1 MFDRLIESDSIGAD
15 FKPRRRY
22 FVVSTV
28 VVGLLF
34 ISAVVISLYAADIGL
49 GNDNYELSAIV
60 APVQPPVDAPEPP
73 RPDKQ
78 RNASPAQTSDR
89 PTRVITQA
97 PIDTPPTTI
106 PSISTIPNKYLSI
119 PPGVYRLGPSDT
131 TRPPAFAPT
140 GDAPTSSSSEEPVK
154 TARSTETGK
163 KPDPD
168 PEPPRPVRP
177 RSIGVANGYAVSLPK
192 PIYPP
197 VAIATNIQG
206 KVDVQI
212 MIDESGDVVSAKAVD
227 GPPLLRQVAELAAL
241 KAKFK
246 PTLLNKQPIKVTG
259 VIVYNFTRN

>member
-1 MFDRLIESDSIGAD
+1 MFDRLIESDSTGAD

-28 VVGLLF
+28 IIGLLF
-34 ISAVVISLYAADIGL
+34 ISAVVVSLYATDIGL
-49 GNDNYELSAIV
+49 GNDSFELSAIV
-60 APVQPPVDAPEPP
+60 APVQPPADAPEPP

-78 RNASPAQTSDR
+78 RNLAAAQTSDR
-89 PTRVITQA
+89 PTRVIKQA
-97 PIDTPPTTI
+97 PIDEPPTTI
-106 PSISTIPNKYLSI
+106 PPVSTIPNKYLSI
-119 PPGVYRLGPSDT
+119 PPGLYQLGPSDT

-154 TARSTETGK
+154 PARSLETANRR
-163 KPDPD
+163 DPD
-168 PEPPRPVRP
+168 PEPPRPAHR

-192 PIYPP
+192 PTYPP
-197 VAIATNIQG
+197 VAIATNTQG

-212 MIDESGDVVSAKAVD
+212 MINESGDVVSAKAVD
-227 GPPLLRQVAELAAL
+227 GPALLRQVAEQAAL

-246 PTLLNKQPIKVTG
+246 PTYLSNTPIKVTG